1 MAWIARILSRLLAR
15 WANYANVRAR
25 QDAEADLKAEQAAG
39 KQKDSRIKLL
49 EAEVEFLA
57 QWRDSEL
64 AVLEKKASIER
75 AAKVLSKEMSE
86 LE

>member
-1 MAWIARILSRLLAR
+1 MWSWIARLLAR

-25 QDAEADLKAEQAAG
+25 QDAEADLKAEQATV
-39 KQKDSRIKLL
+39 KQKDSRIALL
-49 EAEVEFLA
+49 EAEVAFLA

-75 AAKVLSKEMSE
+75 AAKVLSMEMPE
-86 LE
+86 RE